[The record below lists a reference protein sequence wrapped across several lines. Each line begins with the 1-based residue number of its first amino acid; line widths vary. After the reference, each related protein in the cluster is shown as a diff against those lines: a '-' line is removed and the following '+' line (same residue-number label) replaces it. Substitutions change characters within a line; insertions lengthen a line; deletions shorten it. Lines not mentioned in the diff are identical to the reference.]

1 MESETQPQI
10 LKDRRQ
16 LLGPVLLAVFTVMM
30 GLGIIAPLIPGY
42 ARTLG
47 ANGFLLGAIFSVF
60 SISRTALTPITG
72 ILSDRWGRRYFML
85 SGLVFYCL
93 VSIAYIQV
101 ESVSGLLIVR
111 ALHGMAAALVIPAAN
126 AYVADLAPKK
136 KEGTYMGFFLVSF
149 LSGFAIGPAIGGLF
163 YDRFGMAW
171 CFLTLGILALCSF
184 FCTFFWV
191 PNLKVTP
198 SANPGKSRQG
208 SLQLLKSQLVVALLV
223 FTLVSAVG
231 RGSIVCFLPLL
242 AMEKLGMS
250 ASLLGVV
257 ITTNLL
263 LAALLQLPFGILADR
278 VNRKTLL
285 LAGTLLSGAMFAV
298 MPYAR
303 GFSSL
308 LLINILMGIGVALFF
323 PASQALAVSLARGKG
338 MGAML
343 SFLQTATGVGF
354 AAGPLI
360 SGIIYKNWGVDPVFY
375 VCAGFLAVAAV
386 YGFFFLRVFP
396 LNPADNRVKF

>member
-1 MESETQPQI
+1 MEEQHLTPGA
-10 LKDRRQ
+10 RRR

-60 SISRTALTPITG
+60 SVSRTALTPITG
-72 ILSDRWGRRYFML
+72 ILSDRWGRKYFML
-85 SGLVFYCL
+85 SGLASYCI

-101 ESVSGLLIVR
+101 ESVPGLLIVR
-111 ALHGMAAALVIPAAN
+111 VLHGMAAGLVIPAAN
-126 AYVADLAPKK
+126 AYVGDLAPKK

-149 LSGFAIGPAIGGLF
+149 LSGFAIGPALGGFF
-163 YDRFGMAW
+163 YDRFGMSW
-171 CFLTLGILALCSF
+171 CFLTLGILALCSLF
-184 FCTFFWV
+184 FTLLLV

-198 SANPGKSRQG
+198 LADRGKSGQG
-208 SLQLLKSQLVVALLV
+208 YFRLLKSKRVVALLV

-278 VNRKTLL
+278 INRKVILL
-285 LAGTLLSGAMFAV
+285 VGTLLSGAMFAV
-298 MPYAR
+298 MPFAR
-303 GFSSL
+303 GFLSM
-308 LLINILMGIGVALFF
+308 LLINILMGVGVSLFF
-323 PASQALAVSLARGKG
+323 PASQALAVSLARGGG

-360 SGIIYKNWGVDPVFY
+360 SGIIYKHWGIDPVFY
-375 VCAGFLAVAAV
+375 VCAGFLLAAAV